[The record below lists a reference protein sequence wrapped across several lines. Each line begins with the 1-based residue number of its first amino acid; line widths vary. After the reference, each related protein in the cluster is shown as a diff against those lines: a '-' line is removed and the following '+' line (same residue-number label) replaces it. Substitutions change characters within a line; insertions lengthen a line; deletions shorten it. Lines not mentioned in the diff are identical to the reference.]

1 MQQGREG
8 GRKEGRPNRNQQE
21 IDPKRRGE
29 RPEVALLLALLSF
42 YVPRMGACN

>member
-8 GRKEGRPNRNQQE
+8 GREGGRPNRNQQE

-29 RPEVALLLALLSF
+29 RPEVGSLLPLLSF
-42 YVPRMGACN
+42 FGWTCIE